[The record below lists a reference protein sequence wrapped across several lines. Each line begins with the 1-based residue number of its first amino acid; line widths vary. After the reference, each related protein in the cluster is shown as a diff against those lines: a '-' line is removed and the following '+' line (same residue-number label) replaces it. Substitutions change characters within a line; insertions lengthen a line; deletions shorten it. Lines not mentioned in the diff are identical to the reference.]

1 MMHMHHALSKKVSTA
16 CACTT
21 LRKASRAV
29 TRLYDDALVETGMSV
44 IQFSILR
51 NIARHE
57 PLPLMRLADLLV
69 MDRTTL
75 YRALGP
81 IDRAGWVSIAEGEG
95 RAKTAMLTNQG
106 RRALMKATSA
116 WEAVQSE
123 LLGKIGMKDWTNI
136 QTSLAKVLVVA
147 KELAK

>member
-1 MMHMHHALSKKVSTA
+1 MMHMHHSSSERANTA

-29 TRLYDDALVETGMSV
+29 TRLYDEAMVESGMSV

-75 YRALGP
+75 YRALRP
-81 IDRAGWVSIAEGEG
+81 MDREGWISIAEGEG
-95 RAKTAMLTNQG
+95 RAKTATLTHQG
-106 RRALMKATSA
+106 RRALVKATSA
-116 WEAVQSE
+116 WEGVQSE
-123 LLGKIGMKDWTNI
+123 LLGKIGIKEWANI
-136 QTSLAKVLVVA
+136 EASLARVVA
-147 KELAK
+147 VTKGLAK